1 MYDLDTIKAI
11 NRKGARNKY
20 ALGLPLG
27 KLDRKPSENYTLRLT
42 RAEVVAVR
50 DALDV
55 VFFQTYYCVS
65 PDSEKLDN
73 IRLKVLDKVQALIV
87 KPGRA

>member
-1 MYDLDTIKAI
+1 MYDLDTIKAM

-20 ALGLPLG
+20 ALG

-50 DALDV
+50 DALDSV
-55 VFFQTYYCVS
+55 LFCVS
-65 PDSEKLDN
+65 PEAEKLDN
-73 IRLKVLDKVQALIV
+73 IRLKVLDKAQALIV